1 MPGEWSRATFQYDPV
16 GQGHTFDFILDKLE
30 SFLLQT
36 GWERPSWDTGL
47 LVQSLTPGNANESRY
62 FIRTDRNTQ
71 DRWRY
76 TGDAVTQHGGIV
88 ISYQA
93 NSTGAGVETGP
104 QIVIQTFLQNTAASG
119 VQISTQDV
127 ISGSGSNFRFG
138 SIRLSIDNTTI
149 NSYLVYGGEDGLY
162 LESGANGLPTNLGH
176 GAIMTFGAIPEFHG
190 TRDIAVQWTA
200 QGLVLDFTRN
210 CKFTVDRND
219 RFVTNDGTNKN
230 FTASLQPQTPR
241 GTASIFST
249 AGTIENQRAYY
260 VGAQDNFLSMGVGG
274 SAATTAVDVASSA
287 TQSMLHAA
295 SFGLI
300 NTPLDG
306 RFRISP
312 LVMRQHLAHVQVG
325 VSSSSASNN
334 VAPSSSALNLLDAR
348 HLRRVFR
355 FGAVDYTL
363 LPYVNIVDVVSGAT
377 YRVLRIDDNG
387 RFSQLGVE
395 VPLTPPLV
403 L

>member
-1 MPGEWSRATFQYDPV
+1 MPGEWSRATFQFDPV
-16 GQGHTFDFILDKLE
+16 GQAHTFDFILDKLE
-30 SFLLQT
+30 SFMLQT

-47 LVQSLTPGNANESRY
+47 LTQTLTTGAATESRY

-71 DRWRY
+71 DRWRF

-93 NSTGAGVETGP
+93 SSTGVGVETGP
-104 QIVIQTFLQNTAASG
+104 QIVIQSFLQNTAASG
-119 VQISTQDV
+119 VQVSTQDV

-138 SIRLSIDNTTI
+138 SIRLSIDTTTI
-149 NSYLVYGGEDGLY
+149 NSYFVYGGEDGIY

-176 GAIMTFGAIPEFHG
+176 GAVMTFGAIPEFHG
-190 TRDIAVQWTA
+190 TRDLAVQWTA
-200 QGLVLDFTRN
+200 QGLILDFTRN
-210 CKFTVDRND
+210 CKYTVDRND
-219 RFVTNDGTNKN
+219 RFVSNDGTNKN

-249 AGTIENQRAYY
+249 ASLIENQRTYY
-260 VGAQDNFLSMGVGG
+260 IGAQDNFMSMGVG
-274 SAATTAVDVASSA
+274 AATAATNADIAASAS
-287 TQSMLHAA
+287 QSMVHAA

-306 RFRISP
+306 RFRVSP
-312 LVMRQHLAHVQVG
+312 IVMLQHLAHVLVG
-325 VSSSSASNN
+325 VSSSSVSNN
-334 VAPSSSALNLLDAR
+334 VAPNTTSLNLLDIR

-355 FGAVDYTL
+355 FAAVDYTL

-377 YRVLRIDDNG
+377 YRVLRIEDNG

-395 VPLTPPLV
+395 VPLTPALV